1 MADSGVSFD
10 SWPAI
15 VVGITAA
22 LAGALVPLNGFIKTL
37 LDYRLEAKKAE
48 ALQAETARDV
58 ASASGP
64 TVLDSIANADLTDA
78 VKELALA
85 IREDTASDT
94 ARHNDQLISV
104 LERLTGR
111 LQDLEEGGRGP
122 HQGQP
127 RGSRRAQHHR

>member
-1 MADSGVSFD
+1 MADLGVSFD

-64 TVLDSIANADLTDA
+64 AVLDSIAIADLTDA

-104 LERLTGR
+104 LERLTDR
-111 LQDLEEGGRGP
+111 LEDLEEGGRGP

-127 RGSRRAQHHR
+127 RGSRRDQHPR

>member
-22 LAGALVPLNGFIKTL
+22 LAGALVPLNGFVKTL

-48 ALQAETARDV
+48 ALKPETARDI
-58 ASASGP
+58 ATTAGP
-64 TVLDSIANADLTDA
+64 AVFDAIAVADLTDA

-104 LERLTGR
+104 LERLTDR
-111 LQDLEEGGRGP
+111 LEELEEGGRGP
-122 HQGQP
+122 HHGQP
-127 RGSRRAQHHR
+127 RGSRRDQHPR

>member
-1 MADSGVSFD
+1 MADPGVSFD

-64 TVLDSIANADLTDA
+64 TVLDSIAIADLTDA

-104 LERLTGR
+104 LERLTDR
-111 LQDLEEGGRGP
+111 LGDLEQGGRGP
-122 HQGQP
+122 HQGQH
-127 RGSRRAQHHR
+127 RGSRRDQHHR